1 MTTIARRLADKIHA
15 VRWDDLPLDAVHWAK
30 IGILDTIACTLAG
43 VPEPCTRIAMGL
55 PGVAEAPGPA
65 LAYGGPRTSI
75 LDAAL
80 INGVASHALD
90 FDDVNNHIGGHPS
103 VPLVPAIFAVADAG
117 DGKAGGISGK
127 DVILAY
133 VAGFEA
139 ETRIGRGVNHFHY
152 EKGWHPTATLG
163 IFGTTAASA
172 RLLGLDPEQ
181 TATALGIAVSLASGV
196 KANFGTM
203 TKPLHVGHSVR
214 NGVFACLLARDGFT
228 GNAAAFE
235 HHQGFLQVFNGEG
248 AHDMER
254 GLAEWAKPWDVTSP
268 GPNLK
273 QYPCCGSTHGAIN
286 AMLELRRRHKI
297 APESVEAIQIL
308 TTPRRLPHTNNP
320 GPKSGLEAKFS
331 VHYCVARALIDG
343 AVRLQHFEGGAENDA
358 AARALMAKT
367 TTGIHPDMADPA
379 HDGYGAEVTVTLKD
393 GTRLQYLADG
403 DVLRG
408 PAYPMT
414 GDELYEKFQDCAL
427 RAVAPADVLPLYERL
442 MTLDDVGDAKCISD
456 MIEGASAAV
465 RAAE

>member
-1 MTTIARRLADKIHA
+1 MTTIARRLAEKIHDT
-15 VRWDDLPLDAVHWAK
+15 RWEDLPAEAVHWAK
-30 IGILDTIACTLAG
+30 VGILDTIACTLAG
-43 VPEPCTRIAMGL
+43 APEPCTRIALKL
-55 PGVAEAPGPA
+55 PGVAAAPGPA

-80 INGVASHALD
+80 INGIASHALD

-103 VPLVPAIFAVADAG
+103 VPLVPAIFAIADLG
-117 DGKAGGISGK
+117 DGRGRGVSGR

-133 VAGFEA
+133 IAGFEA

-172 RLLGLDPEQ
+172 RLLGLDVDR
-181 TATALGIAVSLASGV
+181 TATALAIAVSLASGV

-228 GNAAAFE
+228 ANDAAFE
-235 HHQGFLQVFNGEG
+235 HHQGFLQVFNGKG
-248 AHDMER
+248 NHDMEK
-254 GLAEWAKPWDVTSP
+254 GIAEWAKPWDVTQP

-297 APESVEAIQIL
+297 DPKAIEVIQVL

-320 GPKSGLEAKFS
+320 DPKSGLEAKFS
-331 VHYCVARALIDG
+331 VHYCAARALLDG
-343 AVRLQHFEGGAENDA
+343 AVRLTHFEAGAENDKQ
-358 AARALMAKT
+358 ARALMAVT
-367 TTGIHPDMADPA
+367 TTGIHPDMSDPA
-379 HDGYGAEVTVTLKD
+379 HDGYGAEVTVRLKD
-393 GTRLQYLADG
+393 GSAFSHLADG

-408 PAYPMT
+408 PANPMT
-414 GDELYEKFQDCAL
+414 AAELYEKFSDCAS
-427 RAVAPADVLPLYERL
+427 RAMASADILPLYERL
-442 MTLDDVGDAKCISD
+442 MTLDVVGDAKCVSD
-456 MIEGASAAV
+456 MIEGAAAV
-465 RAAE
+465 CAAE